1 MKLKKL
7 AAGIL
12 AAVMAVTSAVVAPVT
27 ASAAGETIDVTVNI
41 DASWFSGLIFQ
52 NESGSIVVNDNDVT
66 LAGYWTQV
74 NRQDWDGTANTDNQ
88 YTAAFG
94 NSNEDGYAQA
104 FTFKA
109 TPDTT
114 YTAMLLFSDSGIDN
128 MSYPL
133 TVDTSDAVEGKL
145 NIGIT
150 GPGAGNW
157 VQTEDDGDGQSW
169 IYTQECTTKILTKAE
184 GIPDGTKVAINDN
197 PPYNYQGMFSV
208 NVDGLTSSSTGADI
222 VTKASQIEIS
232 FPINGALSDGKA
244 FDVANITY
252 QVNPKIYSGNDWPWL
267 TAGSGTYDAATK
279 TVTIK
284 ADLASVIPAEY
295 ADYLLNSINVI
306 AMVDYSAADAKVD
319 MYIGDVTVKAI
330 PAAAPETEE
339 PTTEEPETE
348 EPETEE
354 PVAPTVDNV
363 TATAGEN
370 SVTVQWD
377 AVEGATNY
385 RVFTYLDGKYAV
397 AGETTDPYYYV
408 GNLEAGT
415 EYGFLVRAFVNDVW
429 TAFTNDDVVYATP
442 TAPIVTKPVIS
453 ATPTANAGEVALAW
467 EAVTNATNY
476 RVFTYLDGKYAIV
489 DETTETSYTVTD
501 LEGGK
506 EYGFLVRALVN
517 NAWTAFDTA
526 EDVAYA
532 TPAAPAST
540 KPVFSVT
547 IGVGSALVK
556 WDAVAGATNYRVYTY
571 RNGYVL
577 AGETTETS
585 FNVTGLAGGVEY
597 GFLVRA
603 LVDGKW
609 SAFTTEDNLYLT
621 PDALKPVF
629 SVGSGVNSAVV
640 EWDAIDGATSYK
652 VFTYRLNKYTLVT
665 ETEDT
670 SYTVTG
676 LVGGTE
682 YGVLVR
688 ACVNG
693 VWTAFTT
700 ADNIAVTPLA
710 AAKPVVSVTDDG
722 NDTLTVTWEAVDGAT
737 DYRVFT
743 YINGKYAVA
752 GETAELTY
760 DVTVNVTEGG
770 VLVRACVNG
779 VWSPFTNSD
788 VVEFTIT
795 A

>member
-12 AAVMAVTSAVVAPVT
+12 AAVIAVTSAITVPVT
-27 ASAAGETIDVTVNI
+27 ASAAAEMVDITSAVASGIAPAELEAYQSLTVTYAPKKAAECGHSTSHSTETYCP
-41 DASWFSGLIFQ
+41 W
-52 NESGSIVVNDNDVT
+52 
-66 LAGYWTQV
+66 
-74 NRQDWDGTANTDNQ
+74 
-88 YTAAFG
+88 AAFIFVG
-94 NSNEDGYAQA
+94 SNV
-104 FTFKA
+104 
-109 TPDTT
+109 
-114 YTAMLLFSDSGIDN
+114 SS
-128 MSYPL
+128 
-133 TVDTSDAVEGKL
+133 
-145 NIGIT
+145 
-150 GPGAGNW
+150 
-157 VQTEDDGDGQSW
+157 
-169 IYTQECTTKILTKAE
+169 TQE
-184 GIPDGTKVAINDN
+184 D
-197 PPYNYQGMFSV
+197 F
-208 NVDGLTSSSTGADI
+208 NVDGNPSNVSYWYQPGNPAKGSSGKDEASCTATVAVSAILDSFTNDANWQDRYTLNKISITGWDCS
-222 VTKASQIEIS
+222 VTKVEATPVDENGPTEPFTYEYDGSPITMTVQEASWVASGLAAQCNIELAVDGFS
-232 FPINGALSDGKA
+232 KGMTYGQLKALYTGITVSGWEIANVPAGLSASDFA
-244 FDVANITY
+244 ASIAIQYNED
-252 QVNPKIYSGNDWPWL
+252 YSGWKA
-267 TAGSGTYDAATK
+267 TGGTNLSFLSMEIDDAAPVMK
-279 TVTIK
+279 
-284 ADLASVIPAEY
+284 VIFQINYNIPEGTSYEVGNTFDINTAE
-295 ADYLLNSINVI
+295 
-306 AMVDYSAADAKVD
+306 
-319 MYIGDVTVKAI
+319 
-330 PAAAPETEE
+330 AAPETEE

-354 PVAPTVDNV
+354 PVVPTVDNV

-385 RVFTYLDGKYAV
+385 RVFTYIDGKYAV

-408 GNLEAGT
+408 GDLEAGK
-415 EYGFLVRAFVNDVW
+415 EYGFLVRALVNDEW

-453 ATPTANAGEVALAW
+453 AVPTANAGEVALTW

-476 RVFTYLDGKYAIV
+476 KVFTYLNGKYAVV
-489 DETTETSYTVTD
+489 DETTETSYTVTG

-547 IGVGSALVK
+547 IGAGSAQVK
-556 WDAVAGATNYRVYTY
+556 WEAVAGATNYRVYTY

-577 AGETTETS
+577 AGETTETA

-640 EWDAIDGATSYK
+640 EWDTIDGATSYR

-700 ADNIAVTPLA
+700 ADNIAVTPFA

-743 YINGKYAVA
+743 YIDGKYAVA